1 MMNTQEVETLFSQN
15 MIEINKMNIASG
27 SMIKALVQA
36 LESNGLVYIELSDA
50 VPDGHK
56 VHYQHK
62 EGDKTQLVQ
71 IASALGLKITDTTLE
86 AQYD

>member
-15 MIEINKMNIASG
+15 MMEINKMNIASG

-86 AQYD
+86 AHYD